1 MPEFEQRRPICAGA
15 MARGRGQKQ
24 PGMDWMAAAE
34 ARLEEQ
40 EKAGGP
46 RRGAEPREREP
57 SPPAR
62 RPAAPPVESDDELE
76 AGAPTEA
83 ELEAEILSLQ
93 HALDSEELAGRVRT
107 KTGRQEQRLDS
118 TVASLQARRQGATF
132 LTEAPGAQEPR
143 EQYPNYNHEVAR
155 KRLEDSER
163 DAAEPEAS
171 ATERRRR
178 VGVLS

>member
-1 MPEFEQRRPICAGA
+1 MSAARSG
-15 MARGRGQKQ
+15 RGRGQKQ
-24 PGMDWMAAAE
+24 PGLDWMAAAE

-40 EKAGGP
+40 EKAGGA
-46 RRGAEPREREP
+46 RRGGEPRAP
-57 SPPAR
+57 KPPPPAQ
-62 RPAAPPVESDDELE
+62 RPVAPAESDDESA

-107 KTGRQEQRLDS
+107 HAGRQEQRLDS

-132 LTEAPGAQEPR
+132 LTEGPGTQDPR

-155 KRLEDSER
+155 KRLEDREGG
-163 DAAEPEAS
+163 AAGISGELEAS

-178 VGVLS
+178 VGLLS